1 MAWGIV
7 AAAHGAILLPLSRS
21 RGDGARGLAG
31 VMALASLAL
40 MRGVFRYGI
49 EGWVAGTGVL
59 LGAASACALA
69 LAPSSDIPQE
79 EVGAHGAT
87 LVVGS
92 VFACI
97 YACVWCVAPH

>member
-7 AAAHGAILLPLSRS
+7 ARLMERSSCRCLARAAR
-21 RGDGARGLAG
+21 RAG

-59 LGAASACALA
+59 LVAASACALA

-79 EVGAHGAT
+79 EVGAHVAT